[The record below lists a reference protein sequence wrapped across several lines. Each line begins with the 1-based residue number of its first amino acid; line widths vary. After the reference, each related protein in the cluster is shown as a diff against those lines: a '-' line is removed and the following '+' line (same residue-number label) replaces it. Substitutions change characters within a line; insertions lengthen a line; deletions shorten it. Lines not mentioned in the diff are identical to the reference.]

1 MDFSRLIELSNRY
14 ANDNP
19 GRFSAL
25 PGLSVYRRE
34 AVSDI
39 EAVMYEPVICLIL
52 QHHGLHLRVPLWPEI
67 LAALK
72 HGLG

>member
-39 EAVMYEPVICLIL
+39 EAGTYEPAICLIV
-52 QHHGLHLRVPLWPEI
+52 QGG
-67 LAALK
+67 K
-72 HGLG
+72 